1 MIAPPAAYAV
11 VSAVAERVQA
21 EQRAKRDAELARRVA
36 VIESHR
42 PVADP
47 AALGASV
54 RAARR
59 ARKLTQAELA
69 AAAKTGVRVV
79 NELENN
85 RRPHLSITAAL
96 AIAHAVGLEITVR
109 HRETT
114 P

>member
-1 MIAPPAAYAV
+1 MIASTAAYAV
-11 VSAVAERVQA
+11 AAAVAERV
-21 EQRAKRDAELARRVA
+21 RADLRARQDAELARRLA

-42 PVADP
+42 YVSSP
-47 AALGASV
+47 AALGTAV

-59 ARKLTQAELA
+59 ARKLTQAQLA
-69 AAAKTGVRVV
+69 AAARTGLRVV